1 LIKAAERYIILQ
13 CGDTVFIN
21 VYLPCKS
28 CLHREE
34 KFTDYLA
41 SVLHEITELQYCD
54 IIFGGDLNV
63 DFNESG
69 TFSDILLNFAQE
81 L

>member
-1 LIKAAERYIILQ
+1 MYI
-13 CGDTVFIN
+13 FIN